1 MTVLK
6 SDEKADLPSDL
17 AVLPRKLSHRVSRN
31 YVSLFLFAFRSRIFY
46 FLPLLLEALCICVV
60 FEARTSTNNKWTF
73 FVLMTNLFL
82 ICIREKEFAFLLT
95 TLSYLQQVESK
106 IKFNPSMSKFQSG
119 FSLLQKF
126 R

>member
-6 SDEKADLPSDL
+6 SDEKADLPTGL

-31 YVSLFLFAFRSRIFY
+31 YVSLFLFACRSRRCY
-46 FLPLLLEALCICVV
+46 FLPLLMEALCICVV
-60 FEARTSTNNKWTF
+60 FEARTSTNNKCTF
-73 FVLMTNLFL
+73 SVPMTNLFL
-82 ICIREKEFAFLLT
+82 ICIREKENTLILT

-106 IKFNPSMSKFQSG
+106 ITFNLSMSKFQSG

>member
-6 SDEKADLPSDL
+6 SDEKADLPTDL
-17 AVLPRKLSHRVSRN
+17 AVLPRKLSDRVSRN
-31 YVSLFLFAFRSRIFY
+31 YVSLFLFACRPRIFY

-119 FSLLQKF
+119 FSLLHKF